1 MIPRLH
7 AMLRK
12 LVAVVVT
19 GSCLTLASAP
29 AAQAESISDALILA
43 YKSSNILDQNRALLR
58 AADEDV
64 AQAMA
69 GLRPVVQFIAQSNF
83 TAPAAPFRDN
93 WTQRLSLNAE
103 LTLFDNGVTRYATD
117 AAKEI
122 VLGLRSALLD
132 LEQQILLNAVQ
143 TYMEVIRAS
152 QAVSLSQSNV
162 RLITQELRA
171 ARDRFEVGE
180 VTRTD
185 VSIAEARLA
194 AARGNFAASQGD
206 LAIAREAY
214 KAITGRYP
222 GQLRWPPAPP
232 VTARTLDAAIAIAV
246 RRHPSIQE
254 ARHNV
259 SAAEFNVARAQSSMG
274 AKVTAS
280 AALSA
285 TGNTA
290 LSRTGSLTV
299 QVPIYAGGQ
308 LRSLLRQS
316 QARADAARSALLQS
330 VVTTKQEVGAA
341 WASLSV
347 AVASTEASR
356 LQVSASQIAY
366 NGVREEARLGARTTL
381 DVLNAEQELLDARS
395 GLISAETQQYIRVY
409 ALMDAM
415 GLLTVEHLGLG
426 IVTYDPAAYY
436 NSATAR
442 PLRSI
447 SPQGQSLDRV
457 LKYLGKN

>member
-1 MIPRLH
+1 
-7 AMLRK
+7 
-12 LVAVVVT
+12 
-19 GSCLTLASAP
+19 
-29 AAQAESISDALILA
+29 
-43 YKSSNILDQNRALLR
+43 
-58 AADEDV
+58 
-64 AQAMA
+64 
-69 GLRPVVQFIAQSNF
+69 
-83 TAPAAPFRDN
+83 
-93 WTQRLSLNAE
+93 
-103 LTLFDNGVTRYATD
+103 
-117 AAKEI
+117 
-122 VLGLRSALLD
+122 
-132 LEQQILLNAVQ
+132 
-143 TYMEVIRAS
+143 
-152 QAVSLSQSNV
+152 
-162 RLITQELRA
+162 
-171 ARDRFEVGE
+171 
-180 VTRTD
+180 
-185 VSIAEARLA
+185 
-194 AARGNFAASQGD
+194 
-206 LAIAREAY
+206 
-214 KAITGRYP
+214 
-222 GQLRWPPAPP
+222 
-232 VTARTLDAAIAIAV
+232 
-246 RRHPSIQE
+246 
-254 ARHNV
+254 
-259 SAAEFNVARAQSSMG
+259 MG

-330 VVTTKQEVGAA
+330 VVITKQEVGAA